1 MTDTPDGSAG
11 SRPTG
16 EFNFRWAR
24 EVVGALMR
32 GGVTEVEVAPGS
44 RSAPLV
50 LAVRSFPQIEARVHL
65 DERSAAFFALGYGRR
80 SGRPAAVVTTSGT
93 AVANLLPAVVEADA
107 SDVPLIVL
115 SADRPPRLRGADA
128 GQTIDQVGIFGARLR
143 YEADLPVPEPD
154 ALVRAV
160 QIASEALASTVS
172 PPGGPVHLN
181 IPFEKPLQ
189 PDSPAEFRGRADDD
203 APPSPRP
210 PLPPPPPESASP
222 MLTSGGRAAVTLVA
236 QHLAAARRPIL
247 VAGPSSAP
255 DAEGPALV
263 DFAARL
269 GIPLLAD
276 PLSGARFAPTAPT
289 LAPTKP
295 GNAVASRSPAPPV
308 RPRRPTLCGAYDH
321 YLRDPTVVARL
332 APDLILRTGRTPTSA
347 PLEAALAQWHG
358 AVQLVIDAGS
368 QPKDHQRLADHY
380 LRAPAGPVLA
390 HVAAQVAP
398 QAARHDAPHDAAHDS
413 THDDAPASRPSTAPW
428 RALWSQAET
437 AAWSAIEDALQDSAN
452 EGAHAAAV
460 LRALPQNATL
470 FVSSSM
476 PVRDLDAYGRPA
488 PTGVRVLANRGANG
502 IDGTVSSILGC
513 AAGGDGPVVG
523 LIGDLAFYHD
533 MNGLLA
539 ARDPELNVVLVL
551 VDNDGGGIFHMLP
564 IRNFEPAF
572 TPYFATPH
580 GLDFRHAARLYGI
593 RLHEAQSPAE
603 LTEAVA
609 AAIRRPGTE
618 IVRVRTDR
626 ETNRL
631 RHEEV
636 RHEAARRAA
645 AALTRTP
652 NPPRSP

>member
-1 MTDTPDGSAG
+1 MTDASSGSAG
-11 SRPTG
+11 SRHTG

-24 EVVGALMR
+24 EVVGALVR

-50 LAVRSFPQIEARVHL
+50 LAVQSFPEIEARVHL
-65 DERSAAFFALGYGRR
+65 DERSASFFALGYGRR
-80 SGRPAAVVTTSGT
+80 SGRPAAIVTTSGT

-143 YEADLPVPEPD
+143 YEADLPVPESD
-154 ALVRAV
+154 VLGCASR
-160 QIASEALASTVS
+160 IASEALASAVD
-172 PPGGPVHLN
+172 PPAGPVHLN

-189 PDSPAEFRGRADDD
+189 PDSPAGLEIGDDWRPSRTAEPPEFRGRDDD
-203 APPSPRP
+203 D
-210 PLPPPPPESASP
+210 SASHT
-222 MLTSGGRAAVTLVA
+222 LTSSCRTAGTLVA
-236 QHLAAARRPIL
+236 QCLAAARRPIL
-247 VAGPSSAP
+247 VAGPSSTP
-255 DAEGPALV
+255 DAEGPVLV
-263 DFAARL
+263 DCAARL
-269 GIPLLAD
+269 GVPLLAD
-276 PLSGARFAPTAPT
+276 PLSGARFAPTTP
-289 LAPTKP
+289 
-295 GNAVASRSPAPPV
+295 VPAPPV
-308 RPRRPTLCGAYDH
+308 RPRGPTLCGAYDH
-321 YLRDPTVVARL
+321 YLRDPTVVAKL

-380 LRAPAGPVLA
+380 LRAPAGPVLT

-398 QAARHDAPHDAAHDS
+398 QAAPQATTHHAAHDS
-413 THDDAPASRPSTAPW
+413 TYDADLASRPSTAPW

-476 PVRDLDAYGRPA
+476 PIRDLDAYGRPA
-488 PTGVRVLANRGANG
+488 PTGVRVLASRGANG

-539 ARDPELNVVLVL
+539 ARGPKLNVVLVL

-618 IVRVRTDR
+618 IVRVRTNR

-645 AALTRTP
+645 AALGLAAERGT
-652 NPPRSP
+652 

>member
-1 MTDTPDGSAG
+1 MTDTPGGPAR
-11 SRPTG
+11 SRHTG

-24 EVVGALMR
+24 EVVGALVR

-50 LAVRSFPQIEARVHL
+50 LAVRSFSQIKARVHL

-80 SGRPAAVVTTSGT
+80 SGRPAAIVTTSGT

-107 SDVPLIVL
+107 SDIPLIVL
-115 SADRPPRLRGADA
+115 SADRPPGLRGADA

-154 ALVRAV
+154 ALARAV

-172 PPGGPVHLN
+172 PPGGPAHLN

-203 APPSPRP
+203 APPSPP
-210 PLPPPPPESASP
+210 PPPPPPPPERASP
-222 MLTSGGRAAVTLVA
+222 MLTSGCRTAGTLVA

-247 VAGPSSAP
+247 VAGPSSTP

-276 PLSGARFAPTAPT
+276 PLSGARFAPTAPV
-289 LAPTKP
+289 PTP
-295 GNAVASRSPAPPV
+295 
-308 RPRRPTLCGAYDH
+308 PTLCGAYDH
-321 YLRDPTVVARL
+321 YLRDPTVLATL
-332 APDLILRTGRTPTSA
+332 APDLIFRTGRTPTSA

-390 HVAAQVAP
+390 HVAA
-398 QAARHDAPHDAAHDS
+398 S
-413 THDDAPASRPSTAPW
+413 THDADPASRPSTAPW

-523 LIGDLAFYHD
+523 LVGDLAFYHD

-539 ARDPELNVVLVL
+539 ARDPELNIVLVL

-593 RLHEAQSPAE
+593 RLHEAQGPAE